1 LSAVGDKG
9 WGFRFSDSL
18 ILFPRPPTHAPHR
31 GISVIAHRHL
41 PDESPGS
48 ILPKYTT
55 MSQIFISHSS
65 RDPEQAARLLAWLHA
80 NGFSETFLDFDK
92 HAGLAPGADWERTL
106 YREMA
111 GADAVLLILTKNWF
125 DSKWCFAE
133 FTQARALGKAIFPLI
148 EAPTGETI
156 VSPDIQ
162 HLDLLKDREGGLAR
176 LAAGLTEIVLNSR
189 GGFEWDRKRPPYP
202 GLLAFD
208 EADAAIYFGRDDDIR
223 RLIER
228 LNARRAQGG
237 AKLVAVLGASGAG
250 KSSLLRAG
258 VLPRLKREKRNW
270 IVLPP
275 FRPQLHPLEELAQ
288 SIAISLGSAANWRQ
302 WRDAFAEADPAR
314 ALSDLARDLRAAHGS
329 NEAQI
334 VITVDQSE
342 ELFGAADKTEA
353 ERFLRVLNAL
363 QHEHL
368 PFLVLMALRS
378 DYLGQLQEAPTL
390 TAPFEEFSLKP
401 MPLARVR
408 DIIEGPARVAGLTV
422 DDAMIMA
429 AMHDAATD
437 DALPL
442 LAFALRELYD
452 RFGAKKHLTLE
463 AYRALGDDAAHLS
476 PLENAVRRKAD
487 EVLAAAKSSPEDLRA
502 LRDAFIPAMV
512 RVNAEGEYVRRPS
525 AFDVLPPEARPLIE
539 RLAKARLLII
549 EKERDVT
556 IVEVA
561 HEALLRKWP
570 LLRGWLDEEREF
582 LIGKDQLE
590 QDLRDWESAPPE
602 HKTDALLTGL
612 KLTRARSWLIS
623 KPLQLT
629 AAERKFIE
637 SSVEHYEA
645 DAARR
650 ERVRRRVQK
659 ITVVAAV
666 ALAIGMAASIWAW
679 RSAVGLVAAADSSRL
694 AAQSQQALAFGELDS
709 ALRLAVGAAERSPS
723 EPAETALRKVL
734 EGPLE
739 HLILHHG
746 GPVYV
751 AAFSPDGKRIVTAS
765 ADKTARVWDASTGQL
780 IATLTGHTG
789 PVNDASFSPDST
801 RIVTASQDNSARVWD
816 ASSGNLLA
824 TLNGHT
830 AEVRKAMFSPDGTH
844 IVTAASDN
852 TARVWDAQSGA
863 LLETLSGHTGAVYTA
878 RFSRDGKL
886 VVTASDDHTARVWD
900 AATGRSLA
908 TLSGHSG
915 VVYSAAFSPDGAR
928 VVTASADNTAR
939 VWDAQTGHAAFTLT
953 GHTAAVYDAAFSP
966 DGTKIVTASADNT
979 AREWQADGGN
989 PLATLTGHTAEVREA
1004 EFSPDGR
1011 RIVTASQ
1018 DKTSRVW
1025 DAETGNLLANL
1036 TGHTDVVLAA
1046 AFSPDSTRIVTAGQ
1060 DGTARAWDTDA
1071 GHAVEIL
1078 TGHTGLV
1085 CDAQFSPDGTR
1096 VVTASQDKTARVWD
1110 AATGQSVATLT
1121 SDAIWVFT
1129 AAFSPDSKSVVTA
1142 SGDNGGG
1149 NARVWDAATG
1159 RLLATLTGH
1168 TGALNDAEFSPDGKQ
1183 IVTASHDRTA
1193 RLWDAGS
1200 GRLLATL
1207 TGHTGPVL
1215 WATFS
1220 PDSKL
1225 VVTASG
1231 DDTARVWDAATGQ
1244 LVHTL
1249 SGHTGGLSRAV
1260 FSPNGKMI
1268 VTASYDHTARVW
1280 DAETGALLQTLT
1292 GHASSIN
1299 DAEFSR
1305 DSKRIVTA
1313 SSDRTARVWDAETGA
1328 LLATLSGHTRLVT
1341 SAAFSPDGTRVA
1353 TSSADN
1359 TARLWD
1365 PETGLLLGTL
1375 TGHTNR
1381 VYVANFSPDGKFL
1394 LTSSADFTA
1403 RIFIADLPDLLAWAK
1418 QQLPIDSGQ

>member
-1 LSAVGDKG
+1 
-9 WGFRFSDSL
+9 
-18 ILFPRPPTHAPHR
+18 
-31 GISVIAHRHL
+31 
-41 PDESPGS
+41 
-48 ILPKYTT
+48 

-65 RDPEQAARLLAWLHA
+65 RDPEQAERLLTWLHA
-80 NGFSETFLDFDK
+80 NGFAETFLDFDK

-106 YREMA
+106 YREIA
-111 GADAVLLILTKNWF
+111 GAEAVLLILTKNWF

-176 LAAGLTEIVLNSR
+176 LASGLTEIILNAR
-189 GGFEWDRKRPPYP
+189 GGFEWDHKRPPYP

-237 AKLVAVLGASGAG
+237 AKMIAVLGASGAG

-270 IVLPP
+270 IALPP

-288 SIAISLGSAANWRQ
+288 SISISLGSGADWRH
-302 WRDAFAEADPAR
+302 WRDAFASEDPAH
-314 ALSDLARDLRAAHGS
+314 ALSDLARDLRSAHGS
-329 NEAQI
+329 NEAHI

-342 ELFGAADKTEA
+342 ELFGVADRTES
-353 ERFLRVLNAL
+353 EKFLRALNAL
-363 QHEHL
+363 QDEHL
-368 PFLVLMALRS
+368 PFLVILALRS
-378 DYLGQLQEAPTL
+378 DYLGHLQEAPAL
-390 TAPFEEFSLKP
+390 AAPFEEFSLKP

-422 DDAMIMA
+422 DDTLTMA

-452 RFGAKKHLTLE
+452 RFGQKKHLTLE
-463 AYRALGDDAAHLS
+463 AYRALGDDTAHLS
-476 PLENAVRRKAD
+476 PLENAVRRSAD
-487 EVLAAAKSSPEDLRA
+487 EVLASAKSSAEDLRA

-512 RVNAEGEYVRRPS
+512 RVNAEGEYARRPA
-525 AFDVLPPEARPLIE
+525 AFDALPTKARPLLE

-549 EKERDVT
+549 ENERDTTV
-556 IVEVA
+556 VEVT

-590 QDLRDWESAPPE
+590 QELRDWENARPDQKNE
-602 HKTDALLTGL
+602 ALLTGL
-612 KLTRARSWLIS
+612 KLTRARSWIIA

-637 SSVEHYEA
+637 ASITHHEA

-650 ERVRRRVQK
+650 EIIQRRIQK
-659 ITVVAAV
+659 ITVVACV

-709 ALRLAVGAAERSPS
+709 ALRLAVAAAERSPS

-734 EGPLE
+734 EGPLV
-739 HLILHHG
+739 HLILHHA

-751 AAFSPDGKRIVTAS
+751 AAFSPDGKHIVTAS
-765 ADKTARVWDASTGQL
+765 ADKTARLWDAESGRL
-780 IATLTGHTG
+780 IATLSGHTG
-789 PVNDASFSPDST
+789 AVNDAEFSPDSS
-801 RIVTASQDNSARVWD
+801 RVVTASQDNTAREWD
-816 ASSGNLLA
+816 AASGNLLA
-824 TLNGHT
+824 TLTGHT
-830 AEVRKAMFSPDGTH
+830 AEVRKATFSPDGSR
-844 IVTAASDN
+844 IVTAGDDN

-863 LLETLSGHTGAVYTA
+863 LLATLSGHTGAVYSA
-878 RFSRDGKL
+878 RFSSNGKL
-886 VVTASDDHTARVWD
+886 IVTASDDHSARVWD

-908 TLSGHSG
+908 TLTGHSG
-915 VVYSAAFSPDGAR
+915 VVYSAAFSPDSSR

-939 VWDAQTGHAAFTLT
+939 VWDAQTGHTVFTMT
-953 GHTAAVYDAAFSP
+953 GHTAAVYDAEFSP
-966 DGTKIVTASADNT
+966 DGKMILTASADNT
-979 AREWQADGGN
+979 AREWQSDSGN
-989 PLATLTGHTAEVREA
+989 PLATLAGHSAEVREA

-1025 DAETGNLLANL
+1025 DVETGSLLASL
-1036 TGHTDVVLAA
+1036 TGHTDAVLAA
-1046 AFSPDSTRIVTAGQ
+1046 AFSPDSARIVTASQ
-1060 DGTARAWDTDA
+1060 DATARAWDADT
-1071 GHAVEIL
+1071 GHALATLI
-1078 TGHTGLV
+1078 GHTGLV
-1085 CDAQFSPDGTR
+1085 DDAQFSVDGSR
-1096 VVTASQDKTARVWD
+1096 VVTASQDQTARVWD

-1129 AAFSPDSKSVVTA
+1129 AAFSPDGKSVVTA
-1142 SGDNGGG
+1142 NGDRT
-1149 NARVWDAATG
+1149 ARVWDAASG
-1159 RLLATLTGH
+1159 RLLATLAGH
-1168 TGALNDAEFSPDGKQ
+1168 TQTLNDAEFSPDGKE
-1183 IVTASHDRTA
+1183 IVTASKDRTA
-1193 RLWDAGS
+1193 RLWDASS

-1207 TGHTGPVL
+1207 AGHTGPVL

-1220 PDSKL
+1220 PDGKL
-1225 VVTASG
+1225 VVTASE

-1244 LVHTL
+1244 ALHTL
-1249 SGHTGGLSRAV
+1249 TGHTGGLSRAV
-1260 FSPNGKMI
+1260 FSPNGKII

-1292 GHASSIN
+1292 GHVSSVN

-1313 SSDRTARVWDAETGA
+1313 SSDRTARVWDASTGA
-1328 LLATLSGHTRLVT
+1328 LLTTLSGHTSLVT
-1341 SAAFSPDGTRVA
+1341 SAAFSPDGSRVA
-1353 TSSADN
+1353 TSSSDN
-1359 TARLWD
+1359 TARIWD
-1365 PETGLLLGTL
+1365 SQTGLLLGTL

-1381 VYVANFSPDGKFL
+1381 VYVAIFSPDGKRIV
-1394 LTSSADFTA
+1394 TSSGDDTA
-1403 RIFIADLPDLLAWAK
+1403 RIYIADLPDLVAWAK